1 MKKIQAA
8 FPHIGTSVEGYCKS
22 VNNMLI
28 YIQPPTQRIDKM
40 ALTTEFENGTDPRTV
55 RISLRGDLDTEG
67 GDLARRA
74 VSGLIA
80 AGRVDIT
87 VNLDGVGFLD
97 SSGLASL
104 IASLRLARDQGGD
117 VTVETT
123 NDRIRRV
130 LEVTALAQVFKL
142 QPTTS
147 AAA

>member
-1 MKKIQAA
+1 
-8 FPHIGTSVEGYCKS
+8 
-22 VNNMLI
+22 MLI

-40 ALTTEFENGTDPRTV
+40 TLTTEFENGTDPRTA

-74 VSGLIA
+74 VSELIA

-87 VNLDGVGFLD
+87 VNLDSVGFLD

-117 VTVETT
+117 VIVETT

-142 QPTTS
+142 QPTAS

>member
-1 MKKIQAA
+1 M
-8 FPHIGTSVEGYCKS
+8 T
-22 VNNMLI
+22 
-28 YIQPPTQRIDKM
+28 
-40 ALTTEFENGTDPRTV
+40 LTTEFERSADPRTAH
-55 RISLRGDLDTEG
+55 ISLTGDLYTEG
-67 GDLARRA
+67 GQLARHA
-74 VSGLIA
+74 VSKLISE
-80 AGRVDIT
+80 GRVDIT
-87 VNLDGVGFLD
+87 VNLDSVGFLD

-142 QPTTS
+142 QPTAS